1 MASVNSPS
9 QGSHA
14 GRFSYDVLTGK
25 WDWDDSVF
33 RIHGR
38 EPGSVEPSIDLVL
51 GEQERSRVHDL
62 LEHVTES
69 RGPFSIPYRIEV
81 DPGVDRHLVLIG
93 TGGIRGADEAATLEG
108 YCIDL
113 TEEFAASSEEYA
125 SAAVAASAVHRA
137 VIEQAKG
144 AVMFAYGL
152 GSDQA
157 FAMLRWWSRNRN
169 VKLHDLAAQ
178 LVDRARGGHFSS
190 ADLRGGVDVFLH
202 DVIRSVTAP
211 QE

>member
-1 MASVNSPS
+1 MTAVTSSS
-9 QGSHA
+9 QGAHA

-38 EPGSVEPSIDLVL
+38 EPGSIEPSIDLVI
-51 GEQERSRVHDL
+51 GAKERARVQGL
-62 LEHVTES
+62 LERVTES
-69 RGPFSIPYRIEV
+69 GGPFSIAYRIEV
-81 DPGVDRHLVLIG
+81 DPGVDRHVVLVG
-93 TGGIRGADEAATLEG
+93 TGGSRGADEAATLEG
-108 YCIDL
+108 YCVDL
-113 TEEFAASSEEYA
+113 TEDFAAGSEEYA

-144 AVMFAYGL
+144 AVMLAYGL
-152 GSDQA
+152 DSDQA

-169 VKLHDLAAQ
+169 VKIRDLATQ
-178 LVDRARGGHFSS
+178 LVDVARGGQFSD
-190 ADLRGGVDVFLH
+190 ADLRGGIDVFLH

-211 QE
+211 QD